1 MKTIEIKQE
10 NALKAY
16 DAGCNQVKA
25 VLVNL
30 LGKDFLPADATS
42 SVKTLKDALKLSPPS
57 KEVAKILAYNG
68 KDKDM
73 IVLRTIE
80 ELTIIARALNQGW
93 KPNWNDSN
101 EQKWYPYFSFG
112 SGGFSFVF
120 TSYDYTF
127 TIASGGS
134 RLYFKSKTLA
144 EYVGRQFVEKYKIL
158 FD

>member
-1 MKTIEIKQE
+1 MGAESS
-10 NALKAY
+10 AVSAGDRLGC
-16 DAGCNQVKA
+16 DAAGVS
-25 VLVNL
+25 
-30 LGKDFLPADATS
+30 DW
-42 SVKTLKDALKLSPPS
+42 KTLCGLR
-57 KEVAKILAYNG
+57 